1 MHSAASTVLR
11 GAGLVPRDASDRVLN
26 ISSGLT
32 EAIAIVSILSGAAV
46 AIVVPFISA
55 RLERSRMKQQSR
67 EARTAE
73 LHALLDGAAQHL
85 YEAWTILYEVEQV
98 PRELPR
104 PEWSDQQLRKLSDRL
119 TEHVDTLSLDSI
131 RISVRTSKRSPVT
144 AAFYRARGPI
154 DGYELEFRRFRES
167 ERRELDKPP
176 APPTGEVQAKLG
188 EFMEEIRAFA
198 GVVDDPAV
206 SR

>member
-1 MHSAASTVLR
+1 
-11 GAGLVPRDASDRVLN
+11 VLN

-167 ERRELDKPP
+167 ERRELDMRLRHFSLRRRYEFEAGRLGKSPLRTRSHRRSNAYALRP
-176 APPTGEVQAKLG
+176 AA
-188 EFMEEIRAFA
+188 
-198 GVVDDPAV
+198 
-206 SR
+206 SRTPSLESVLP